1 MSAAWCGRPSWSSS
15 CTRSRIASRT
25 SAPPTR
31 HCLTESIDEVARQ
44 QAEAGI
50 DIVSDGEFSKGRNW
64 AFYVHDRLTGVTTRP
79 LTAEEAKD
87 PMAAAGGGQDRVAFP
102 EFYAEYDRV
111 SGLGKRLGSRF
122 VVDGALSY
130 SDAAVKR
137 DIANLK
143 AAVAKVKVQGAF

>member
-1 MSAAWCGRPSWSSS
+1 MSAAWCGRRSWSSS
-15 CTRSRIASRT
+15 CTRSRIANPT

-31 HCLTESIDEVARQ
+31 HASRSRSTRWFASRPRPASTSSATGNSAR
-44 QAEAGI
+44 AATGP
-50 DIVSDGEFSKGRNW
+50 STS
-64 AFYVHDRLTGVTTRP
+64 TGVTTRP